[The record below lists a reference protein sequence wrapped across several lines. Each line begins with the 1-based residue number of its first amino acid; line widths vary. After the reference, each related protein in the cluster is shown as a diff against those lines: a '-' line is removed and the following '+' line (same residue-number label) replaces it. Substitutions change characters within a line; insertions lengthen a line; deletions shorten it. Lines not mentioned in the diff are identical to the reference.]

1 MTSKVFT
8 TGTVIDSEWLNDVNN
23 ATYLGLSQPLPVP
36 ATATATG
43 VVGTSTWDDSYLYI
57 CIATNTWKRVA
68 ISTW

>member
-23 ATYLGLSQPLPVP
+23 ATYLGLSQPIAVP
-36 ATATATG
+36 TTATSTG

-68 ISTW
+68 IATW